1 MNLFSSTFEERCR
14 KEKKNKRVGDAEQRP
29 SFVQEFKEAGFVN
42 TKKDPTAQN
51 SVGFYLE
58 LLLVLVE
65 CLCFS
70 IFWHLC
76 SCCLSTSKLNTSPS
90 SSI

>member
-1 MNLFSSTFEERCR
+1 
-14 KEKKNKRVGDAEQRP
+14 
-29 SFVQEFKEAGFVN
+29 
-42 TKKDPTAQN
+42 
-51 SVGFYLE
+51 
-58 LLLVLVE
+58 VE

-76 SCCLSTSKLNTSPS
+76 SCWLSTSKLNTSPS